1 MDEWRRATTFWPPE
15 QIPDQLRALI
25 SHAAHPP
32 LSIYVGP
39 GWFDLVAACH
49 QRTVEAFPSYVI
61 AAIKQKYG
69 RLAFQAF
76 PRPWLGPDTWTADEL
91 GLLDELIEPLQERSE
106 DVCERCGAPG
116 QLRESRPVILT
127 LCDRCDAEVLE
138 P

>member
-1 MDEWRRATTFWPPE
+1 M
-15 QIPDQLRALI
+15 
-25 SHAAHPP
+25 
-32 LSIYVGP
+32 
-39 GWFDLVAACH
+39 
-49 QRTVEAFPSYVI
+49 I

-116 QLRESRPVILT
+116 QMRESRPVILT